1 MTVYSNGE
9 CVKFIRMKVLGF
21 TDYNS
26 ITLDIIKLRNF
37 TFILGVPL
45 FFLVFLYVFYWIS
58 SGFSSDIKKDGI
70 LFLVVEIQKERW

>member
-9 CVKFIRMKVLGF
+9 CVQFIRMKVLGF

-58 SGFSSDIKKDGI
+58 SGFSSDKKKD
-70 LFLVVEIQKERW
+70 ETNE